1 VNIHFKNSIYDNVSK
16 LLSDCNGEDE
26 TTTQKLLNWVLAILV
41 LDRDNIYFSTTEK
54 NRLSNFMQ
62 SINKEITPIDQ
73 LLNILDKFPFPQDV
87 NEAINIIYKQPN
99 KIPINAIA
107 YEFIGPEYI
116 FEIVP
121 LIKTNSDINNAI
133 FNQPKK
139 FDHFPVEKVWQIL
152 NNAFKAPIT
161 CDEFFNLQ
169 CTDQNILQNALIAF
183 LVACD
188 HKKHLD
194 KLMPYIEHTIDYK
207 DFVNTLIK
215 NNQFELLVPILKI
228 SEGKLVARKIL
239 LDFIKHIKSNL
250 DYSYV
255 IDNHRHALD
264 ALKILASNK
273 TVKFLNKE
281 TKYLI
286 DNLVETINL
295 KISTYSIQNQ
305 KYFKEIQQLLK
316 FD

>member
-1 VNIHFKNSIYDNVSK
+1 VNIHFKNSIYDHVSK

-62 SINKEITPIDQ
+62 SINKENTPIDQ

-87 NEAINIIYKQPN
+87 NEAINTIYKQPN
-99 KIPINAIA
+99 KIPINAMA

-116 FEIVP
+116 YEIVP

-152 NNAFKAPIT
+152 NNAFKSPIT

-169 CTDQNILQNALIAF
+169 CIDQNILENALIAF

-215 NNQFELLVPILKI
+215 NNQFEILVPILKI

-239 LDFIKHIKSNL
+239 LDFIKHIKSHL

-255 IDNHRHALD
+255 IANPRHALD

-281 TKYLI
+281 TKDLI
-286 DNLVETINL
+286 NNLVETINL

-305 KYFKEIQQLLK
+305 KYFKEMQQLLK